1 MAVRA
6 VNYSGSGLVTEKG
19 ELLLLESAFRGG
31 GRGCADVRRWPGEYE
46 ANSNVGT
53 SEY

>member
-1 MAVRA
+1 MRA
-6 VNYSGSGLVTEKG
+6 INYSGSGLVTEKG

-31 GRGCADVRRWPGEYE
+31 GRSCADVRRWPGEYE